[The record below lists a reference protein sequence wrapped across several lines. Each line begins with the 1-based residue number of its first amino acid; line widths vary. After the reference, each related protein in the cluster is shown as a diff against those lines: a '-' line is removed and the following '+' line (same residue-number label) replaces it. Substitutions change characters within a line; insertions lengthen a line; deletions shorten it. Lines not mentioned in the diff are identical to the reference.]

1 MKIWSEWYSATGAAK
16 CKPIVEYILEK
27 LSDPEEKLIIF
38 AHHLAVISGIEEALS
53 EKKFGHAT
61 VKIIGATPA
70 MERTDNVE
78 RFQNQEKF
86 IYEKNVSMDHWLQK
100 DHKYY

>member
-1 MKIWSEWYSATGAAK
+1 M
-16 CKPIVEYILEK
+16 EK
-27 LSDPEEKLIIF
+27 LSDPAEKLIIF
-38 AHHLAVISGIEEALS
+38 AHHLAVISGIEEALG

-86 IYEKNVSMDHWLQK
+86 IYEKNVSMDH
-100 DHKYY
+100 

>member
-86 IYEKNVSMDHWLQK
+86 IYEKNVSMDH
-100 DHKYY
+100 

>member
-1 MKIWSEWYSATGAAK
+1 MG
-16 CKPIVEYILEK
+16 EK

-78 RFQNQEKF
+78 RFQNQETF
-86 IYEKNVSMDHWLQK
+86 IYVKNGIFFCELHEACDMDEKLEVALTPHRNDSESPL
-100 DHKYY
+100 